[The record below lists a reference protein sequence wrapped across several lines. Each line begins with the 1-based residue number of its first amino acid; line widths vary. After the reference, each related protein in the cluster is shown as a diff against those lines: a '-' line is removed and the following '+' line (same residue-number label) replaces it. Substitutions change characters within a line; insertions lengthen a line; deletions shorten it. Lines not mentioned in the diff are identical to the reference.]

1 MIRLLIHGASGR
13 MGQALV
19 RLASQDAKIT
29 IAAGVML
36 RSETVNRQHPF
47 PSVMADVL
55 LDAPPFDV
63 AISFAL
69 PQGIPPL
76 IALCQSRRVPLVC
89 GTTGLDAACQ
99 GLFRQA
105 ALEIPV
111 MWASNFSIGVAVVT
125 ECVRRVR
132 QALAG
137 WDCHIVETHHTQKK
151 DAPSGTAL
159 SLAQA
164 ATTAGQGPQIVSVR
178 AGDIVGEHLVQFT
191 GAGERIEII
200 HRATDRDIFA
210 RGALYV
216 AKQLIHR
223 DPGYYQIHDVLP

>member
-19 RLASQDAKIT
+19 RLAGQDAEII
-29 IAAGVML
+29 IAAGVIL
-36 RSETVNRQHPF
+36 RSETMDRQYPF
-47 PSVMADVL
+47 PLVMADAL
-55 LDAPPFDV
+55 LDVPAFDV
-63 AISFAL
+63 AVSFAL
-69 PQGIPPL
+69 PEGIPPL
-76 IALCQSRRVPLVC
+76 IALCQSRHVPLVC

-99 GLFRQA
+99 ELFRQA
-105 ALEIPV
+105 ATEIPV
-111 MWASNFSIGVAVVT
+111 MWTANFSLGVAVVT

-132 QALAG
+132 QALSG

-159 SLAQA
+159 TLAQA
-164 ATTAGQGPQIVSVR
+164 ATTTGQGPQIASAR

-216 AKQLIHR
+216 AKQLTQR
-223 DPGYYQIHDVLP
+223 NPGYYQIHDVLP